1 MALKRI
7 GVLWRKKDKNGKDYY
22 SGNVDLGALGEIR
35 VMVFENEPK
44 QEENHP
50 DWTIHLATDE
60 KEEPKAGTEPKGKAK
75 K

>member
-7 GVLWRKKDKNGKDYY
+7 GALWKKKDKKGKEFY
-22 SGNVDLGALGEIR
+22 SGNIELGALGDIR

-44 QEENHP
+44 QEDNHP
-50 DWTIHLATDE
+50 DWIIHLATDE
-60 KEEPKAGTEPKGKAK
+60 KEARPLSAEAKEKAK

>member
-7 GVLWRKKDKNGKDYY
+7 GALWKKTDKKGKEYY

-60 KEEPKAGTEPKGKAK
+60 KEARPAGAETKGKAK

>member
-7 GVLWRKKDKNGKDYY
+7 GALWKKKDKKGKDYF
-22 SGNVDLGALGEIR
+22 SGTIELGALGEIR

-44 QEENHP
+44 QEQNHP

-60 KEEPKAGTEPKGKAK
+60 KEERKPVAEAKAKAK

>member
-7 GVLWRKKDKNGKDYY
+7 GVLWQKQDKNGKEFY
-22 SGNVDLGALGEIR
+22 SGNIELGALGDIR

-50 DWTIHLATDE
+50 DWIIHLATDE
-60 KEEPKAGTEPKGKAK
+60 KDERKAAAGAK
-75 K
+75 TKEK